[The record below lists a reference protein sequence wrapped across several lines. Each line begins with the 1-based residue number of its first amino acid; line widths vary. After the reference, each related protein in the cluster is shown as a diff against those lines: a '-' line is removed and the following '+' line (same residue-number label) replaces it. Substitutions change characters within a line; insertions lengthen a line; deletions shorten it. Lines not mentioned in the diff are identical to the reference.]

1 MPNLV
6 DVAVSAGTFETLV
19 AAVQAA
25 GLESTLAGPGPLTLF
40 APTDEAFAKLPE
52 GTVAGL
58 LEDKAQ
64 LTKILTYHVVAG
76 KVTAADVQALS
87 MATTV
92 EGSDLTIDTSDGVKI
107 NDARVTQADIE
118 ADNGLIHVIDTVL
131 LPS

>member
-25 GLESTLAGPGPLTLF
+25 GLESTLTGPGPLTLF

-87 MATTV
+87 TATTV